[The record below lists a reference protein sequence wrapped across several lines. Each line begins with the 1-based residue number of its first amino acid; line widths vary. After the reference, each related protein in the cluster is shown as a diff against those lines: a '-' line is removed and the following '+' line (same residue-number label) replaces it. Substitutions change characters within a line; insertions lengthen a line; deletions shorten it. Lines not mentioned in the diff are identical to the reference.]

1 MFRDRPHRFLVGL
14 SAALLATV
22 ALAGCS
28 GGSSNDSS
36 AASAKNAAVGAEP
49 APADGGSASG
59 SAGDTSSGDSAKEG
73 TTGQPG
79 TAFRGPAMNPANPA
93 STGTVDP
100 AVLTAPGSTLAR
112 RATVAL
118 KVKNLSQTVA
128 AVRSLSV
135 ASDGVVLA
143 ENIGTGGGYVPLED
157 PSKVSATTYGE
168 ITLSVPTAKLDT
180 VMAELGKLGT
190 VIRSE
195 SSSEEVG
202 KQIVDTQSRLET
214 MRESVNRVRALMT
227 KATDLT
233 QIVNLEAEVSRR
245 QADLESLEAQLAALK
260 NSVARSPIQISLTTE
275 SNVIAAPKE
284 AEDTGFMAGLVGGW
298 EAFTSSVR
306 VVLTIV
312 GALVPFAAAGAIV
325 GVPLWMAWR
334 RRRPLPSSATV
345 PTVLP

>member
-14 SAALLATV
+14 SASLLATV
-22 ALAGCS
+22 ARAACS
-28 GGSSNDSS
+28 GGSSSDSS
-36 AASAKNAAVGAEP
+36 GGAANGSAVGEP
-49 APADGGSASG
+49 APADGGSG
-59 SAGDTSSGDSAKEG
+59 SRGDTSSGDSVKEG
-73 TTGQPG
+73 STGQPG
-79 TAFRGPAMNPANPA
+79 TAFRGSAGTTAGTG
-93 STGTVDP
+93 TGTVDP
-100 AVLTAPGSTLAR
+100 AVLSAPGSTLAR

-157 PSKVSATTYGE
+157 RSKVSATTYGE
-168 ITLSVPTAKLDT
+168 ITLSVPATKLDT

-214 MRESVNRVRALMT
+214 MRASVNRVRALMT
-227 KATDLT
+227 KATELT

-245 QADLESLEAQLAALK
+245 QADLEALEAQLAALK
-260 NSVARSPIQISLTTE
+260 NSVARSPVQISLTTE
-275 SNVIAAPKE
+275 SDVIAAPQE
-284 AEDTGFMAGLVGGW
+284 EDGTGFMAGLVGGW
-298 EAFTSSVR
+298 DAFTSSVR
-306 VVLTIV
+306 VVLTVV
-312 GALVPFAAAGAIV
+312 GALVPFAAAFALV
-325 GVPLWMAWR
+325 GVPLWLAWR
-334 RRRPLPSSATV
+334 RRRPPQAAPAV
-345 PTVLP
+345 PTVLPA

>member
-1 MFRDRPHRFLVGL
+1 MFRDRPHRLLVGL
-14 SAALLATV
+14 SAALLAAV

-28 GGSSNDSS
+28 GSSSNTSS
-36 AASAKNAAVGAEP
+36 AGSADGSAIGAEP
-49 APADGGSASG
+49 APGGAPDSAS
-59 SAGDTSSGDSAKEG
+59 KEG
-73 TTGQPG
+73 SGTQPG
-79 TAFRGPAMNPANPA
+79 TALRGSGDTATGSPAG
-93 STGTVDP
+93 TGTVDP

-118 KVKNLSQTVA
+118 KVRNLSQTVA

-157 PSKVSATTYGE
+157 RSKVSATTYGE
-168 ITLSVPTAKLDT
+168 ITLSVPATKLDT

-195 SSSEEVG
+195 TSSEEVG
-202 KQIVDTQSRLET
+202 KQIVDTESRLKT
-214 MRESVNRVRALMT
+214 MRESVNRVRALMS

-245 QADLESLEAQLAALK
+245 QADLEALESQLTALK
-260 NSVARSPIQISLTTE
+260 SSVARSPIQISLTTE
-275 SNVIAAPKE
+275 SNVIAAPE
-284 AEDTGFMAGLVGGW
+284 EEDGTGFMAGLVGGW
-298 EAFTSSVR
+298 DAFTASVR
-306 VVLTIV
+306 VVLTII
-312 GALVPFAAAGAIV
+312 GALVPFVAAFALV
-325 GVPLWMAWR
+325 GVPLWLAWR
-334 RRRPLPSSATV
+334 RRRPVPTSPTV